1 MGAWGIGGFD
11 NDMALD
17 FANAL
22 IETSDL
28 ELIDSAL
35 SAERTSDF
43 LDADKASEAIAACEV
58 VAAALGHAGPDLP
71 DSVREWLTSHSR
83 LKFRDL
89 RAKALAALDQVLSD
103 ESELNQL
110 WKKNDE
116 EHSAWR
122 QGVEALRNRIPGVA

>member
-17 FANAL
+17 FSNSL

-28 ELIDSAL
+28 SLIDSAL
-35 SAERTSDF
+35 STERAGGF

-58 VAAALGHAGPDLP
+58 LAAALGRAGPDLP
-71 DSVREWLTSHSR
+71 DSVREWVAGHAR
-83 LKFRDL
+83 LKFRDVK
-89 RAKALAALDQVLSD
+89 AKALAALDEVLTD

-110 WKKNDE
+110 WKENE
-116 EHSAWR
+116 AEFSAWR
-122 QGVEALRNRIPGVA
+122 QGVEALRKRISSVA